1 MKRIVVIGSGIA
13 GLAAAKHFH
22 SKNFNITVLDKGK
35 YPGGRISTRKNKEFI
50 FNHGAQFFTAKS
62 KEFKKICQLGVKDN
76 VLINWNTL
84 SKKDRFIGN
93 PDMREFSYWFSKN
106 LEIHQETLVESIEYN
121 DTFTIITNNKKFS
134 ADGLIITAPASQTAG
149 LIKNLDNQIYKLIEN
164 VTYLPCWCVMISI
177 KDMNLKHFEIDEN
190 SIFSWIVSENNK
202 IKNSLSDNC
211 ITIHA
216 NEKFSLDHLEKNKE
230 FVLDKIISE
239 FTKIYKVKNDDIT
252 YKNIHRWRYAK
263 VKNYFPLEHSKISKV
278 MPLGIAGDWCP
289 PILGGDYYVNGQRV
303 EDAFLSGIECSKT
316 LIYKYF
322 T

>member
-1 MKRIVVIGSGIA
+1 
-13 GLAAAKHFH
+13 
-22 SKNFNITVLDKGK
+22 
-35 YPGGRISTRKNKEFI
+35 
-50 FNHGAQFFTAKS
+50 
-62 KEFKKICQLGVKDN
+62 
-76 VLINWNTL
+76 
-84 SKKDRFIGN
+84 
-93 PDMREFSYWFSKN
+93 MREFSYWFSKN
-106 LEIHQETLVESIEYN
+106 LEIIKKLLLKVLSTITLLLSL
-121 DTFTIITNNKKFS
+121 
-134 ADGLIITAPASQTAG
+134 LIIKNLCRWVNNYSSR
-149 LIKNLDNQIYKLIEN
+149 ISNCWINKNLDNQIYKLIEN
-164 VTYLPCWCVMISI
+164 VTYLPCWCVMICI

-252 YKNIHRWRYAK
+252 YKNIHRWRYATA
-263 VKNYFPLEHSKISKV
+263 KNYFPLEQSKISKV

-289 PILGGDYYVNGQRV
+289 PMLDGDYYVNGQRV

-316 LIYKYF
+316 LINKYF
-322 T
+322 K